1 MVDSL
6 FSDSSLINNNDELNV
21 SDRETDANL
30 FVNSSYL
37 KSSLKEQ
44 FTPPET
50 TFLKEADS
58 KLVFV
63 DTAVKDYQNLL
74 KGVEKAEVIDLNADR
89 DGIRQITEALNKR
102 KNVSSIEI
110 ISHGSAGTLDLG
122 ATRLAEDTLGANA
135 DALRSW
141 SKALTPDA
149 DILLYGCNFA
159 ENEAGK
165 ALQEQIAELTGADI
179 AASNDPTGNTG
190 GGDWELESK
199 TGSIES
205 VSALSDR
212 SKQAYNNLL
221 IRVEAESMTRQNYRL
236 EANST
241 ASGGQLISFLGG
253 DFGETGTASF
263 DFAGASGN
271 YDVVVG
277 YYDENDGLARF
288 SVAQNSAT
296 VNAWTADRAS
306 SSNLADAGSFTTR
319 TLAIGRA
326 VNTGDRFT
334 ITGTEEQREPA
345 RVDYIEFIPTPVVT
359 ATSRL
364 ALETNAYR
372 FGEGAGNATVNV
384 VRSSEIDQAVSVDYE
399 TFDNTA
405 TAGEDYTATEGTL
418 FFAPGETRKSVS
430 VPILED
436 TRTEGNQAFSFVID
450 NISENGTLGAPR
462 TARITITDN
471 ETPPPLISLTET
483 NGNTQVT
490 EAGETDSYS
499 LVLTKQPTTNVNVSI
514 APDGQLK
521 TNTQRLRFTPSNWN
535 QPRTITISAIDDL
548 AEEGIQNATIRH
560 TVNSS
565 DRAFNN
571 FKLEDVDVTIS
582 DNDIGSFVIETFAS
596 GLNTPTAFDW
606 TPDGEKMFVAQKDGV
621 VRVVDDGDLNPTP
634 FIDISQ
640 QVNNVADRGL
650 IGIAV
655 NPNFETNPYVYL
667 SFTYDPP
674 EVYQNTGLAGPD
686 REGNRPSRLIRVTA
700 DASTDYTTAVPGSEV
715 VLLGTNSTFAN
726 TSRPDGNSTD
736 DLTIPPSGI
745 TPTGENIRD
754 YLATDSQSHSIG
766 GVNFGNDGSLF
777 VSNGDGTSYNDVD
790 PRAVR
795 VQDLDNLSG
804 KLLRIDPLTGKG
816 LASNPFYN
824 GDPDS
829 NRSKVYSYGFRNPFR
844 FSINPFTGEPVVG
857 DVGWTDWEEINSGRG
872 ANFGWPFYEGG
883 SRTNLRRRGYEELPE
898 AQAFYASGQPVQTSI
913 YALDHAEGA
922 EAIAMG
928 EVYQGNTFPE
938 IYRGGTFFADYG
950 EGTVRYFK
958 TTGTGIQ
965 VNTFV
970 TGVPG
975 IVQISDGP
983 NDDNLYF
990 ADILTGQISRW
1001 RYDEDIVSQSVTREY
1016 LDRRDDLITS
1026 PRKSFSFA

>member
-6 FSDSSLINNNDELNV
+6 LSNSLLLPNNDELNV

-30 FVNSSYL
+30 FVNSSGL

-44 FTPPET
+44 FTPPEV
-50 TFLKEADS
+50 TFLKEANS
-58 KLVFV
+58 KIVFV
-63 DTAVKDYQNLL
+63 DTAVKDYKNLL
-74 KGVEKAEVIDLNADR
+74 EGVEKAEIVEIDADR
-89 DGIRQITEALNKR
+89 DGIRQITEVLNKR

-110 ISHGSAGTLDLG
+110 ISHGSAGNLYLG
-122 ATRLAEDTLGANA
+122 SARLGGDTLGENTG
-135 DALRSW
+135 ALGSW

-149 DILLYGCNFA
+149 DILLYGCNLS
-159 ENEAGK
+159 ESESGK
-165 ALQEQIAELTGADI
+165 ASVEQIADLTGADI
-179 AASNDPTGNTG
+179 AASNDPTGNTA
-190 GGDWELESK
+190 GGDWQLEK
-199 TGSIES
+199 QIGSIES

-212 SKQAYNNLL
+212 SKQAYQNLL

-241 ASGGQLISFLGG
+241 ASGGQLISFLGE
-253 DFGETGTASF
+253 DFGETGTATF
-263 DFAGASGN
+263 NFAGDSGN

-288 SVAQNSAT
+288 NVAQNSAT
-296 VNAWTADRAS
+296 VDAWTADRAS

-319 TLAIGRA
+319 TLARGRSI
-326 VNTGDRFT
+326 NTGDRFT

-359 ATSRL
+359 ASSRL

-372 FGEGAGNATVNV
+372 FGEGAGTATVNV
-384 VRSSEIDQAVSVDYE
+384 VRSSEINQSVSVDYE

-405 TAGEDYTATEGTL
+405 IAGEDYTATEGTL
-418 FFAPGETRKSVS
+418 FFAPGETRKSVT
-430 VPILED
+430 VPLLDD
-436 TRTEGNQAFSFVID
+436 TETEGNQAFSFVID
-450 NISENGTLGAPR
+450 NPAGNATLGAPR
-462 TARITITDN
+462 TARITLTDN
-471 ETPPPLISLTET
+471 ETPPPLITLTET

-490 EAGETDSYS
+490 EAGATDSYS

-521 TNTQRLRFTPSNWN
+521 TNTQRIRFTPSNWN
-535 QPRTITISAIDDL
+535 QPRTITVSAIDDL
-548 AEEGIQNATIRH
+548 AQEGIQNSKIRH
-560 TVNSS
+560 TVSSS
-565 DRAFNN
+565 DRVFSN
-571 FKLEDVDVTIS
+571 FKLENVDVSIS
-582 DNDIGSFVIETFAS
+582 DNDIGSFVIETFAA
-596 GLNTPTAFDW
+596 GLNAPTAFDW
-606 TPDGEKMFVAQKDGV
+606 TPDGERMFVAQKDGV
-621 VRVVDDGDLNPTP
+621 VRVVDDDDLLPTP
-634 FIDISQ
+634 FIDISG

-650 IGIAV
+650 IGLAV
-655 NPNFETNPYVYL
+655 HPNFETNPYIYL

-745 TPTGENIRD
+745 TPTGENIQD

-766 GVNFGNDGSLF
+766 AVRFGNDGSLF

-804 KLLRIDPLTGKG
+804 KLLRIDPITGDG
-816 LASNPFYN
+816 LASNPFFN

-829 NRSKVYSYGFRNPFR
+829 NRSKVYNYGYRNPFR

-872 ANFGWPFYEGG
+872 ANFGWPYYEGG
-883 SRTNLRRRGYEELPE
+883 SRTNLRRRGYEDLPE
-898 AQAFYASGQPVQTSI
+898 AQAFYGSGQTVKTST
-913 YALDHAEGA
+913 YALEHAEGA
-922 EAIAMG
+922 EAIVMG
-928 EVYQGNTFPE
+928 DVYQGDSFPE

-958 TTGTGIQ
+958 TTGTGVE

-975 IVQISDGP
+975 IVQLSDGP
-983 NDDNLYF
+983 DDNFYF

-1001 RYDEDIVSQSVTREY
+1001 RYDEEIVSQSITKQY
-1016 LDRRDDLITS
+1016 LDRRDDLVTS
-1026 PRKSFSFA
+1026 PSRRFSFA